1 MLWVVLVGFVS
12 LGADVLDVLLEGE
25 SAYERWVLGLM
36 MVVWVVK
43 FVLGNRWF
51 PDQSGGV
58 CSLLYLAVKL

>member
-1 MLWVVLVGFVS
+1 M
-12 LGADVLDVLLEGE
+12 GADVLDVLFEGE